1 MSFRYRL
8 RPAGLFLL
16 LLAAT
21 ALAPL
26 AAGAQELLLTAEN
39 RRSLVLT
46 VYNQSLGLVS
56 ETRRLDLPA
65 GETLIAIEDVP
76 SQIQPQTVLL
86 AAPGLRIIEQS
97 LAGDLLTPERLLEA
111 SLGQTIQII
120 RTNPATGEAR
130 AEDARVLSLA
140 GGLVVQVGNRIE
152 TLNLGEPGTRLSFT
166 SLPPGLRSEP
176 ALLARVFPG
185 QAGPNDLRIDYLT
198 GGLSWQA
205 DYVARLNR
213 GGDYLDLQALV
224 TLTNATDSSFAGAV
238 LRLVAGEVTEGPR
251 VYKGLQTYAAR
262 GEAALAMAPAPDMS
276 EAAAAGDRYVYTLAQ
291 PVTLRRGETKQIP
304 LLSAQNVRVVQE
316 YRFEGLAGGRPGPE
330 AIGPVNAALVLE
342 LVNDADLGLGAP
354 LPAGTLRVYGPAGAD
369 GAPLFLGADHVGHTP
384 EGEKARITLGA
395 AFDVTA
401 RAARTAYERL
411 SDRSYETGQQ
421 ITVKNAKAEAA
432 EVVVVGDMPPGWS
445 LREESHDHELE
456 SADRVLWRLEV
467 PAGGETVLTY
477 RVRVSNG

>member
-8 RPAGLFLL
+8 RPAALSLV
-16 LLAAT
+16 LLASS

-26 AAGAQELLLTAEN
+26 GAGAQELLLTAEN

-46 VYNQSLGLVS
+46 VYNQNLGLVS
-56 ETRRLDLPA
+56 ETRRIELPA
-65 GETLIAIEDVP
+65 GETLVAIEDVP
-76 SQIQPQTVLL
+76 SQIQPETVLL

-120 RTNPATGEAR
+120 RTNLMTGEQQVQ
-130 AEDARVLSLA
+130 EARVLSIA
-140 GGLVVQVGNRIE
+140 GDVVLQVGNRIE
-152 TLNLGEPGTRLSFT
+152 TLSPNNPFTRIAFT

-205 DYVARLNR
+205 DYVVRLNR
-213 GGDYLDLQALV
+213 TGDYLDLQALV
-224 TLTNATDSSFAGAV
+224 TLSNTTDSSFEGAA
-238 LRLVAGEVTEGPR
+238 LRLVAGEVNQGPR
-251 VYKGLQTYAAR
+251 TFKGQEMFMRGQAAV
-262 GEAALAMAPAPDMS
+262 AMAPAADMS
-276 EAAAAGDRYVYTLAQ
+276 QAVAAGDRYVYTLAQ

-304 LLSAQNVRVVQE
+304 LLTAQNVRVVQE
-316 YRFEGLAGGRPGPE
+316 YRFEGLASGHPGPE
-330 AIGPVNAALVLE
+330 EIGPVNAALVLE
-342 LVNDADLGLGAP
+342 LANDADLGLGAP
-354 LPAGTLRVYGPAGAD
+354 LPAGTLRVYGPGGEN
-369 GAPLFLGADHVGHTP
+369 GAPLFLGADGIGHTP

-401 RAARTAYERL
+401 RAERTAYERL

-421 ITVKNAKAEAA
+421 ITVRNAKSEAV
-432 EVVVVGDMPPGWS
+432 EVAVVGDMPPGWS
-445 LREESHDHELE
+445 LREESHPHEPE
-456 SADRVLWRLEV
+456 SANRVLWRIEV

-477 RVRVSNG
+477 RVRVSN